1 MNKSQRSIKREKRG
15 SPQQP
20 KLSTINKP
28 TNSLHQSETSIVFKE
43 KWRWPMINGP
53 SYYYNPALVITHP
66 IRGTDIK

>member
-15 SPQQP
+15 SPSQNYQQ
-20 KLSTINKP
+20 TTTNKI
-28 TNSLHQSETSIVFKE
+28 SLHQSETSIVFKE

-53 SYYYNPALVITHP
+53 SYYYNPALVVTHP